1 MRFLV
6 SLLLASFLVPN
17 AFAQGGPPGVP
28 TQVQTQQLTL
38 LPQNPVAPVTN
49 VTATPSI
56 QGSTSYF
63 YWFVSYVGGV
73 ASAPA
78 GPFLVNNAP
87 ATLGGIN
94 TVTLKWTPA
103 PGATAYDVLRTTSS
117 AVPSGACGCAIAT
130 SVALTT
136 LTDNFAATSAYT
148 VNTPASQIPLV
159 LTNVNSGVPA
169 PTSPSTTFLA
179 PQQGLIQ
186 ANEAPN
192 GGSGSI
198 PAVAMVNNVVAGDL
212 LLACELGHINAAATI
227 GVTDT
232 QVNTWT
238 ALPFAGTTG
247 AGGTS
252 EIQCF
257 RAIANSSGPDS
268 MQITMSGPTVFDLNL
283 LFAEYT
289 GVTILDQTTSASS
302 TASGNITTTQNNEL
316 LVTLAVTANTGVGSI
331 PIVISAGGTQ
341 TLRFRFQNTG
351 SSETP
356 SAALLEDST
365 AKMAGT
371 YSASFNQGG
380 IATNPTIQ
388 IMSFYSPAP
397 LTSTNR
403 PIAWSDL
410 QQQPLNLSCSL
421 SYVECFSVQYNSGPV
436 SSGAFGP
443 PIFSSSGAACFSAPA
458 GCFYIPVINSGD
470 DDYLWNVSTGGPS
483 THCSFAGRMDGDG
496 FYVLGGVPSPNLNC
510 SLALVEPNITSF
522 GGLVTQDNQDTT
534 HPDLQIGPSSAKTAG
549 APLVNG
555 KDSAGTTWLN
565 VPDLQTKNNPPQF
578 PLGITSGGFT
588 ATGTQTISG
597 CSLTVPLGGAWAG
610 SFKSGITGTCTITI
624 TPGMTATNGFVC
636 PAKDLTTPADEPKQT
651 AYTTT
656 TCTLSWTTVSGDLI
670 TWQAVAF

>member
-28 TQVQTQQLTL
+28 TQLQTQQLTL

-130 SVALTT
+130 AVALTT
-136 LTDNFAATSAYT
+136 LTDNSATTSAYT

-159 LTNVNSGVPA
+159 LTNLNSGVPVPAA
-169 PTSPSTTFLA
+169 PSAAFLA
-179 PQQGLIQ
+179 PLQGLVQ
-186 ANEAPN
+186 SAVANN
-192 GGSGSI
+192 GSSGAI
-198 PAVAMVNNVVAGDL
+198 PAVAMNSNVVGGDL
-212 LLACELGHINAAATI
+212 LLACELGHIDATATI

-257 RAIANSSGPDS
+257 YAVARSSAADS
-268 MQITMSGPTVFDLNL
+268 MQITMSGPAVFDLNL
-283 LFAEYT
+283 IFAEYA
-289 GVTILDQTTSASS
+289 GVTTLDQNISASATS
-302 TASGNITTTQNNEL
+302 SGNITTTHNNEML
-316 LVTLAVTANTGVGSI
+316 ITFAVTANTGIGVLPLSIGPNGSTEAQRVRI
-331 PIVISAGGTQ
+331 
-341 TLRFRFQNTG
+341 QNTDTVQ
-351 SSETP
+351 TP
-356 SAALLEDST
+356 VAAMLEDAPALMS
-365 AKMAGT
+365 GI
-371 YSASFNQGG
+371 YSSSFNQGG
-380 IATNPTIQ
+380 TATNPTIQ
-388 IMSFYSPAP
+388 LLSFYSSSP
-397 LTSTNR
+397 LVTSIR
-403 PIAWSDL
+403 PISWSDL
-410 QQQPLNLSCSL
+410 PNQPLNQNCTNTFPCQTMQFNNGSA
-421 SYVECFSVQYNSGPV
+421 VSVAVYGPATFGSNSTCLYMPM
-436 SSGAFGP
+436 
-443 PIFSSSGAACFSAPA
+443 
-458 GCFYIPVINSGD
+458 GCFTIPVINSGD
-470 DDYLWNVSTGGPS
+470 DDFLWGISTGGPS
-483 THCSFAGRMDGDG
+483 TRCAFGARMDGDG
-496 FYVLGGVPSPNLNC
+496 FYVLGGVPAPNQNC

-522 GGLVTQDNQDTT
+522 GGFVTQDNQDTT
-534 HPDLQIGPSSAKTAG
+534 HADLQIGPSSAKTAG

-565 VPDLQTKNNPPQF
+565 VPDLETKNNPPQF
-578 PLGITSGGFT
+578 PLGLTSGGFT

-610 SFKSGITGTCTITI
+610 SFKSGTTGTCTITI
-624 TPGMTATNGFVC
+624 TPGTTATNGFFC
-636 PAKDLTTPADEPKQT
+636 IAKDLTTPADEPKQT